1 MPTTTALAVT
11 EWLTAKEAAELL
23 RSSPNT
29 VYRLADSG
37 QLTGATAIGRGKVR
51 RSGFRV
57 PRTSVEQH
65 IRDSAYAPDAA

>member
-1 MPTTTALAVT
+1 MSTHASTAS
-11 EWLTAKEAAELL
+11 EWLTAREAAALL

-37 QLTGATAIGRGKVR
+37 QLAGAKAIGRGKVR

-57 PRTSVEQH
+57 PRASVEKH
-65 IRDSAYAPDAA
+65 IQDSAYAPDAA